1 MEFSS
6 LFSPPGLV
14 GLCRNGNLGLDPTL
28 YNHKGQ
34 GLVQNMVYFSRKV
47 QTEELVI
54 CWSLADK
61 GACAHGLWWL
71 RDSWSV
77 PGRSKASLQLD
88 MGPA

>member
-14 GLCRNGNLGLDPTL
+14 GLCRNGSLGLGPTL

-34 GLVQNMVYFSRKV
+34 GLVQDMVYFSRKV

-54 CWSLADK
+54 CWSLTDK
-61 GACAHGLWWL
+61 GVCAHVL
-71 RDSWSV
+71 RQLRASWSV
-77 PGRSKASLQLD
+77 PERSKASLQLD

>member
-14 GLCRNGNLGLDPTL
+14 GLCRNGSLGLGPTL

-34 GLVQNMVYFSRKV
+34 GLVQDMVDFSRKV

-54 CWSLADK
+54 CWSLTDK
-61 GACAHGLWWL
+61 GVCAHVLGWL
-71 RDSWSV
+71 RASWSV
-77 PGRSKASLQLD
+77 PERKE
-88 MGPA
+88 